1 LKTYLK
7 TTGAMIALGLFFF
20 LNASPSLAFLPS
32 VNWIMNRTV
41 ALYLQS
47 PVKSIR
53 VGLEGYDI
61 TEASQKLARSE
72 RVYFKRGYNFRREAS
87 QGEKSIVEIMGKGNV
102 VSRVSD
108 FPAEVFPEFMQ
119 LYYTLHE
126 PDKGP
131 KGSAVLLAALERTGV
146 DTSVISINR
155 QDAAIVWVI
164 GAKPWEPNKTQVWL
178 TKDYFRPVK
187 IILNNGRDV
196 LDWRFM
202 GEQRFDDLPFLFSGL
217 ELRWNGRLLRKLDV
231 TEFKMNQKLS
241 KDLFI
246 KK

>member
-1 LKTYLK
+1 MKYFT
-7 TTGAMIALGLFFF
+7 TTGAALFLAFIFF
-20 LNASPSLAFLPS
+20 LSSSPSVAFLPS
-32 VNWIMNRTV
+32 VNWILNRTV

-53 VGLEGYDI
+53 VALEGYDV
-61 TEASQKLARSE
+61 TEASQKLVRSE
-72 RVYFKRGYNFRREAS
+72 QVYFKRGYNFRREAA

-102 VSRVSD
+102 LSRVSD

-146 DTSVISINR
+146 DTSVVSINR

-164 GAKPWEPNKTQVWL
+164 GAKPWEPTKTQVWL
-178 TKDYFRPVK
+178 TKDHFRPVR
-187 IILNNGRDV
+187 IVLNNGRDV

-217 ELRWNGRLLRKLDV
+217 ELRWNGRLLRKLKV

>member
-1 LKTYLK
+1 MGVILTLV
-7 TTGAMIALGLFFF
+7 MFFF

-32 VNWIMNRTV
+32 VNWILNRTV

-53 VGLEGYDI
+53 VGLDGYDV
-61 TEASQKLARSE
+61 TDASQKRVRSE
-72 RVYFKRGYNFRREAS
+72 RLYFKRGYNFRREVVM
-87 QGEKSIVEIMGKGNV
+87 GETNVIEIMGKGNV
-102 VSRVSD
+102 LNRASEL
-108 FPAEVFPEFMQ
+108 PAEVFPEFMQ
-119 LYYTLHE
+119 LYYSLHD

-131 KGSAVLLAALERTGV
+131 KGSAVLLAALQRTGV

-164 GAKPWEPNKTQVWL
+164 GAKPWERNKTQIWL
-178 TKDYFRPVK
+178 TKDHFRPVR
-187 IILNNGRDV
+187 IVLNNGRDV
-196 LDWRFM
+196 FDWRFM

-217 ELRWNGRLLRKLDV
+217 ELHWNGRLLRKIEV
-231 TEFKMNQKLS
+231 TEFKMNPKLS